1 VARKHSIA
9 DARSNLPQLIRDA
22 EAGQA
27 IELTRRGEGVAV
39 LIGLKQYERFTA
51 RTRSFSKAL
60 SDFRDAFSVA
70 DLDID
75 PDEVFADARDKS
87 AGRDP
92 KL

>member
-1 VARKHSIA
+1 MARKHSIA

-60 SDFRDAFSVA
+60 NDFRDAFSVA